1 MHDDL
6 APHYD
11 AMYDALYGDAF
22 HAATDGLL
30 RILQGLCAP
39 PARVL
44 DVGAGTGRI
53 ALPLA
58 ALGYAVTA
66 VEPSRGMLECLAH
79 KARLEAQHIS
89 LRAGV
94 VPAALLPQDQHFA
107 LALLAFGV
115 LDYMVDDANAE
126 LALNAIRERSAPGG
140 LCVVQPAPRLYMAS
154 RREEGGRFIREVDLR
169 WEGEVAHL
177 SHIVQLDEQ
186 TVADE
191 TLTMRYR
198 SPAELQR
205 LFERT
210 GWRVRA
216 ETSDGAYPTWLLG
229 RVGDGLGQEASGSCL
244 R

>member
-11 AMYDALYGDAF
+11 AMYDDLYGDAF
-22 HAATDGLL
+22 HAATDALL
-30 RILQGLCAP
+30 RLLRGLCAP

-79 KARLEAQHIS
+79 KARLEAQHLS
-89 LRAGV
+89 LRAGLL
-94 VPAALLPQDQHFA
+94 PAALLPQDQHFA

-115 LDYMVDDANAE
+115 LDYMVDDANAV
-126 LALNAIRERSAPGG
+126 LALNAIRERCAPGG
-140 LCVVQPAPRLYMAS
+140 LCVVQPAPRKYMAS
-154 RREEGGRFIREVDLR
+154 TREEGGRFVREVVLHWD
-169 WEGEVAHL
+169 GDIAHL
-177 SHIVQLDEQ
+177 QHAVQKDGQ

-191 TLTMRYR
+191 QLAMRYR
-198 SPAELQR
+198 SPANLET
-205 LFERT
+205 LFERS

-216 ETSDGAYPTWLLG
+216 ETTDGAYPTWVLG
-229 RVGDGLGQEASGSCL
+229 RVGDGLG
-244 R
+244 